1 MNGPV
6 ELRPVRG
13 ELRGLPEHP
22 STRHRMVLTMFK
34 DLKRTTSV
42 ELQCKVRTAKIP
54 SRTR

>member
-1 MNGPV
+1 MNGQV

-54 SRTR
+54 SCTR